1 MFIDNI
7 KLFHPAHSNMSR
19 EVFFDVLSD
28 ANKNRFNIY
37 KMEKDFLLTL
47 ILIQF
52 SDTFP
57 DLVFK

>member
-1 MFIDNI
+1 
-7 KLFHPAHSNMSR
+7 MSR